1 MPHHLVYDGDLL
13 YSRSLVTLEKPQG
26 LTLESQRVLTDKS
39 FEGIC
44 GLSSLRSE
52 FRLGDQ
58 HVVHTNVVTEWSS
71 PEFLS

>member
-39 FEGIC
+39 FDKESVVFPH
-44 GLSSLRSE
+44 LEASLYSE
-52 FRLGDQ
+52 
-58 HVVHTNVVTEWSS
+58 TNV
-71 PEFLS
+71 